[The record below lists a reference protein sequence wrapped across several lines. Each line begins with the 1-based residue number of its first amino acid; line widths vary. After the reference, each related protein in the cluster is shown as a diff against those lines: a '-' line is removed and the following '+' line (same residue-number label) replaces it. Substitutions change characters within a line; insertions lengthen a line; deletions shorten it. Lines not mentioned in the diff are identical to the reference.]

1 MHKFVVNYRPPDLRR
16 CKQSFSTMSVL
27 VAFAA
32 LFVATE
38 LAAQV
43 ASAPKHNENS
53 AMGNAESGQ
62 RIYGTDGCY
71 ECHGRA
77 GQGSRLSGP
86 KIGPQPIPFPA
97 FVAYIRSP
105 QGQMPPYTSKVLSDA
120 ELADVYAFL
129 KSLPRPPDAKSIPA
143 LN

>member
-1 MHKFVVNYRPPDLRR
+1 MQKFLANCRPQDLRT
-16 CKQSFSTMSVL
+16 CKQGVSALSIL
-27 VAFAA
+27 AAFAI
-32 LFVATE
+32 LFVATNS
-38 LAAQV
+38 AAQG
-43 ASAPKHNENS
+43 ASAPKSNENS
-53 AMGNAESGQ
+53 AAGNAENGKK
-62 RIYGTDGCY
+62 IYVTDGCY

-86 KIGPQPIPFPA
+86 KIGPQPIPFPT
-97 FVAYIRSP
+97 FVAYIRAP

-129 KSLPRPPDAKSIPA
+129 RSLPKPPDPKSIPA

>member
-1 MHKFVVNYRPPDLRR
+1 MQKPFANYRRHNFRR
-16 CKQSFSTMSVL
+16 CIKCISALSIVVVL
-27 VAFAA
+27 FAGA
-32 LFVATE
+32 NS
-38 LAAQV
+38 AAQV
-43 ASAPKHNENS
+43 ASAPKRNENS
-53 AMGNAESGQ
+53 AAGNAENGKT
-62 RIYGTDGCY
+62 IYVKDGCY

-86 KIGPQPIPFPA
+86 KIGPQPIPFPT

-129 KSLPRPPDAKSIPA
+129 RSLPKPPDPKGIPA